1 MRIGVGDH
9 CGYGVWH
16 SLAVLFV
23 NSQAPAGGLVTSR
36 VSSFANDPAEI
47 VLRDWVKRAKHSQ
60 RDGARLLAQF
70 LREAKRER
78 GKVEQT
84 AQEALVSAA
93 GMLRREV
100 DQLQRGL
107 TGVSRRLATFEQE
120 QKKKPA
126 RTPAKAPVKT
136 TARRARRTPAGSKRK
151 LRKAA

>member
-60 RDGARLLAQF
+60 RDGARLLAQL
-70 LREAKRER
+70 LRDAKRER
-78 GKVEQT
+78 GKVQKT

-100 DQLQRGL
+100 DQLQKGL
-107 TGVSRRLATFEQE
+107 TGVSNRLATFE

-126 RTPAKAPVKT
+126 RTTAKAPAK
-136 TARRARRTPAGSKRK
+136 TPAKRVRSTAAASKRK

>member
-1 MRIGVGDH
+1 M
-9 CGYGVWH
+9 
-16 SLAVLFV
+16 
-23 NSQAPAGGLVTSR
+23 
-36 VSSFANDPAEI
+36 SSASDPAEV

-78 GKVEQT
+78 GKVQKT

-93 GMLRREV
+93 GLLRREV
-100 DQLQRGL
+100 NQLQKGL
-107 TGVSRRLATFEQE
+107 TGVSNRLSTFEQE
-120 QKKKPA
+120 QTKKPA

-136 TARRARRTPAGSKRK
+136 TARRVRKTTAGSKRK

>member
-1 MRIGVGDH
+1 VGDRA
-9 CGYGVWH
+9 GYGVRH

-23 NSQAPAGGLVTSR
+23 NSQAPAGGLVTST
-36 VSSFANDPAEI
+36 VSNSANDSAEI

-70 LREAKRER
+70 VREAKRER
-78 GKVEQT
+78 GKVEKT

-107 TGVSRRLATFEQE
+107 TGVSNRLATFEQE
-120 QKKKPA
+120 QKKPA
-126 RTPAKAPVKT
+126 RTPAKAPAKTPARRVRRT
-136 TARRARRTPAGSKRK
+136 TAASKRK

>member
-1 MRIGVGDH
+1 M
-9 CGYGVWH
+9 
-16 SLAVLFV
+16 
-23 NSQAPAGGLVTSR
+23 
-36 VSSFANDPAEI
+36 SSANDPAEI

-70 LREAKRER
+70 LREAKREQ
-78 GKVEQT
+78 GKVQKT

-107 TGVSRRLATFEQE
+107 TGVSNRLATFEQ
-120 QKKKPA
+120 KPKRKSA
-126 RTPAKAPVKT
+126 RTPAKAAAKP
-136 TARRARRTPAGSKRK
+136 TARRVRRTTTAGKRK

>member
-1 MRIGVGDH
+1 M
-9 CGYGVWH
+9 
-16 SLAVLFV
+16 
-23 NSQAPAGGLVTSR
+23 
-36 VSSFANDPAEI
+36 SSASDPAEI

-70 LREAKRER
+70 LREARRER
-78 GKVEQT
+78 GKVQKT

-107 TGVSRRLATFEQE
+107 TGVSNRLATFEQE
-120 QKKKPA
+120 QQKKPA
-126 RTPAKAPVKT
+126 RTPAKAPAKPPAKRVRPT
-136 TARRARRTPAGSKRK
+136 TAASKRK